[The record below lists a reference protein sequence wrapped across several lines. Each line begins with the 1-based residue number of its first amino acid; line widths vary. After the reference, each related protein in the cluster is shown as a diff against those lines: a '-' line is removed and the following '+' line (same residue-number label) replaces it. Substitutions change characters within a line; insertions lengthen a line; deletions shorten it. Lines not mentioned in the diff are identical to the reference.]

1 MISAAE
7 WQLENQTQL
16 LNELMFGTT
25 ALLVMD
31 TTSRDFKGSF
41 RS

>member
-7 WQLENQTQL
+7 WQLENQTQF

-25 ALLVMD
+25 ALLVIGY
-31 TTSRDFKGSF
+31 RQQGF
-41 RS
+41 

>member
-7 WQLENQTQL
+7 WQLGKPNTI

-25 ALLVMD
+25 ALLVNGYHQQG
-31 TTSRDFKGSF
+31 F
-41 RS
+41 